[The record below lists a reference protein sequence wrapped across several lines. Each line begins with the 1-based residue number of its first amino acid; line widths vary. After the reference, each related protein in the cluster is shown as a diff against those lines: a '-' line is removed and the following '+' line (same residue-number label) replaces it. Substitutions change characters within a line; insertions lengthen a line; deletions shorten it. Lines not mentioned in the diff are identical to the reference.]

1 MKRVWLSLLLAG
13 AAGAQQVRVVE
24 LRTRP
29 AVQVYLDG
37 QPVPQEGGK
46 MTLHKTNFQDA
57 AGRTVARTLTLN
69 DFDGEYQEEKR
80 SVEWSD
86 LADNCYPPGAQPPLQ
101 LRLKSPV
108 LYFVRHYPG
117 VVTLL
122 GLVVSGLLW
131 RFWQKK
137 RYERAFV
144 VYARNLA
151 EQKASGDDQNIG
163 RHIGPYQLTR
173 LLGRG
178 GFGGVYEA
186 FPIGDPFTKSAV
198 AIKLMNYQGDAEIRK
213 REEREV
219 KALTR
224 LNHPHVL
231 RLLHLIETGPDQVA
245 LVLEV
250 IRGRSL
256 ERFLGEQPALS
267 QRLAWMDQLLQAVSY
282 CHQNDV
288 MHRDLKPPNVM
299 IDEKGKAILVDFG
312 LAKGENATLL
322 TRPDEAVG
330 SPDYMAPE
338 QLQGQASPASDQW
351 ALGVIAYEMLAG
363 RRPFQ
368 GPEIMQIFYEI
379 MQLDP
384 PALPAEVKPQLA
396 AVIGKMLAK
405 DPKERYPSV
414 AHAHDSWQKAV
425 AS

>member
-1 MKRVWLSLLLAG
+1 MKRVWLALLLAG

-24 LRTRP
+24 LRARP
-29 AVQVYLDG
+29 AVQALLDG
-37 QPVPQEGGK
+37 QPVPQEDGK
-46 MTLHKTNFQDA
+46 MTVHKINFQDG
-57 AGRTVARTLTLN
+57 AGRTVARTLTLK
-69 DFDGEYQEEKR
+69 DLEGEYQEEKR
-80 SVEWSD
+80 SLEWSD
-86 LADNCYPPGAQPPLQ
+86 LADNCYPPRTQPPLQ
-101 LRLKSPV
+101 LRLKSPLMFFLRHHPGWVV
-108 LYFVRHYPG
+108 LWG
-117 VVTLL
+117 LL
-122 GLVVSGLLW
+122 ASGLLW

-137 RYERAFV
+137 RYERAMV

-151 EQKASGDDQNIG
+151 EQKASSDDQNIG

-186 FPIGDPFTKSAV
+186 FPIGEPFTQSAV

-256 ERFLGEQPALS
+256 ERALGENPELS
-267 QRLAWMDQLLQAVSY
+267 QRLAWMDQLLQAVSF

-288 MHRDLKPPNVM
+288 MHRDLKPPNIM
-299 IDEKGKAILVDFG
+299 IDQNGQAILVDFG

-322 TRPDEAVG
+322 TKPDAVMG

-368 GPEIMQIFYEI
+368 GQDVMQIFYEI
-379 MQLDP
+379 MHQEP
-384 PALPAEVKPQLA
+384 PALPAEIKPQLA
-396 AVIGKMLAK
+396 SVIGKMLAK
-405 DPKERYPSV
+405 DPKERYSSV
-414 AHAHDSWQKAV
+414 AQARDSWQKAV
-425 AS
+425 SP